1 MHWYMHPKNNSTEEG
16 VWMAKLESFF
26 QSQADLSAQEV
37 EEQMQ
42 KQLNEAR
49 RSQVPCFR

>member
-1 MHWYMHPKNNSTEEG
+1 
-16 VWMAKLESFF
+16 MAKLESFY
-26 QSQADLSAQEV
+26 QLQADLSAQEV